1 MSDNFAPC
9 WRPALTASLETSET
23 LTVSFSEPVEPV
35 GKRRPKARLAA
46 GVALVAVAAGVA
58 GWQAPRLVAELN
70 RPAYM
75 SEPAAAIA
83 ADLECDNYAQSTK
96 RDETVYRY
104 HDQGTCSLE
113 GTVITITT
121 FDRVSDEQA
130 FESVMKALIPVV
142 HPTWKGAT
150 YAAGEAWN
158 VADARNLTAE
168 TATLVVQR
176 LGTGATKVIPFSGR

>member
-1 MSDNFAPC
+1 MA
-9 WRPALTASLETSET
+9 ASLETVPTATASELEDT
-23 LTVSFSEPVEPV
+23 TPATGEPAPA
-35 GKRRPKARLAA
+35 GSRRGRLAA

-58 GWQAPRLVAELN
+58 GWQAPRVVGELT
-70 RPAYM
+70 RPAYLG
-75 SEPAAAIA
+75 EPAAAIA
-83 ADLECDNYAQSTK
+83 ADLRCDNYAQSTS
-96 RDETVYRY
+96 RDESVYRY

-113 GTVITITT
+113 GTVVTITT

-158 VADARNLTAE
+158 VADARNLTPE

-176 LGTGATKVIPFSGR
+176 LGTGATKVIPFGDK